1 VNICIPIYVG
11 IATAY
16 GAQVA
21 LEMTMIHGIE
31 SDLHT
36 CKESE
41 MNTLVAYEC

>member
-21 LEMTMIHGIE
+21 LEMAMVHRIE
-31 SDLHT
+31 SDLHV
-36 CKESE
+36 ED
-41 MNTLVAYEC
+41 VHDECLG